1 MCRTQALKIIRD
13 ILFEIKTV
21 FIYKIQRAASIA
33 GSRSGSII
41 GPGLVNTSTGPY
53 NSSMSSQPPLP
64 PPPSSTLEAERMRW
78 SASQGARGP
87 GFSDN
92 MMKQNVYAVSGSNYA
107 HFLITFIL
115 SALYIIFNTS
125 SLCYSSILK
134 NNQ

>member
-1 MCRTQALKIIRD
+1 
-13 ILFEIKTV
+13 
-21 FIYKIQRAASIA
+21 
-33 GSRSGSII
+33 
-41 GPGLVNTSTGPY
+41 
-53 NSSMSSQPPLP
+53 MSSQPPLP

-107 HFLITFIL
+107 NLSITFIL
-115 SALYIIFNTS
+115 NALYIIFNTS